1 MAHQAGG
8 AGLMGSLADF
18 LKQRERDATRR
29 DDSQAGT
36 TTPQGRPG
44 MRADVM
50 GCENGRAALES
61 RDSQG
66 VAHSPCM
73 EPLEVV
79 SGGPSH
85 SHAFAK
91 QHDDSQVGVA
101 ERPGTHGASCDAV
114 GHANRRQSTESRD
127 SQGCEGVRTMLTA
140 IARDRGIPEAVVDAI
155 DPRDLGACAGLPAA
169 TLGAYLRALH
179 RSRQMTAGVVPAG
192 WTHVARCTGCG
203 PVWLPP
209 TMPANVRA
217 CPWCLHRR
225 NGRHPPTPH
234 P

>member
-1 MAHQAGG
+1 
-8 AGLMGSLADF
+8 MGSLADF
-18 LKQRERDATRR
+18 LKQRELDAMVR
-29 DDSQAGT
+29 DDSQPGT

-44 MRADVM
+44 TTVDAM
-50 GCENGRAALES
+50 GYEKRRPAPES

-85 SHAFAK
+85 SHAFAN
-91 QHDDSQVGVA
+91 QHDDSHVGVA

-114 GHANRRQSTESRD
+114 GHVNRRQSTESRD
-127 SQGCEGVRTMLTA
+127 SQGCESVPSMLTT
-140 IARDRGIPEAVVDAI
+140 IARNEDIPQAVVDAI
-155 DPRDLGACAGLPAA
+155 DPRDLSAYAGLPAA

-179 RSRQMTAGVVPAG
+179 RSRQMAAGVVPAG

-209 TMPANVRA
+209 SMPATVRA
-217 CPWCLHRR
+217 CPWCQHRR
-225 NGRHPPTPH
+225 NGRHPPNPR

>member
-1 MAHQAGG
+1 
-8 AGLMGSLADF
+8 MGSLADF
-18 LKQRERDATRR
+18 LKQRELDAMVR
-29 DDSQAGT
+29 DDSHPGT
-36 TTPQGRPG
+36 TTPQSRPG
-44 MRADVM
+44 MRADAM
-50 GCENGRAALES
+50 GCENGRAAPES

-66 VAHSPCM
+66 VVHSPCM
-73 EPLEVV
+73 EPPKLV
-79 SGGPSH
+79 SGGPSQ

-91 QHDDSQVGVA
+91 QHADSQAGLA
-101 ERPGTHGASCDAV
+101 ARRGTYGASCDAV

-127 SQGCEGVRTMLTA
+127 SQACEGVRHTMTA
-140 IARDRGIPEAVVDAI
+140 IARDAGIPQAVVDAI

-179 RSRQMTAGVVPAG
+179 RSRQMSAGVVPAG

-209 TMPANVRA
+209 TMPATVRA
-217 CPWCLHRR
+217 CPWCQHRR

>member
-1 MAHQAGG
+1 
-8 AGLMGSLADF
+8 MGSLADF
-18 LKQRERDATRR
+18 LKQRELDAMVR
-29 DDSQAGT
+29 DDSHSET

-44 MRADVM
+44 MRADAM
-50 GCENGRAALES
+50 GCENGRAAPES

-66 VAHSPCM
+66 VAHSQCM

-85 SHAFAK
+85 SHGFAQ
-91 QHDDSQVGVA
+91 QHADSQVCVA

-127 SQGCEGVRTMLTA
+127 SQACESVRAMLTA
-140 IARDRGIPEAVVDAI
+140 IARDGGIPQAVVDAI

-179 RSRQMTAGVVPAG
+179 RSRQMAAGVVPAG

-209 TMPANVRA
+209 TMPATVRA
-217 CPWCLHRR
+217 CPWCQHRR

>member
-1 MAHQAGG
+1 
-8 AGLMGSLADF
+8 MGSLADF
-18 LKQRERDATRR
+18 LKHRERDAMVRE
-29 DDSQAGT
+29 DSQPGT

-44 MRADVM
+44 TPVDAM
-50 GCENGRAALES
+50 GYEKRHPAPES

-85 SHAFAK
+85 SHGFAK
-91 QHDDSQVGVA
+91 QHDDSQGGLA
-101 ERPGTHGASCDAV
+101 AHWGMYGSSCDAV
-114 GHANRRQSTESRD
+114 GHANRRQSAESRD
-127 SQGCEGVRTMLTA
+127 SQGCEGVRAMLTT
-140 IARDRGIPEAVVDAI
+140 IARNEGIPQAVVDTI
-155 DPRDLGACAGLPAA
+155 DPRDLGACAGLLAA

-179 RSRQMTAGVVPAG
+179 RSRQMAAGVVPAG

-209 TMPANVRA
+209 SMPAAVRA
-217 CPWCLHRR
+217 CPWCQHRR
-225 NGRHPPTPH
+225 NGRHPPNPH